1 MSHTIAFLRA
11 INVGGHIVT
20 MERLRGL
27 FEELGLQGVETFI
40 ASGNVSFDGG
50 KWNEAG
56 LRKLIERHL
65 QESLGYE
72 VVAFLRRDRE
82 LEKLVKECPF
92 SEGEV
97 DAAKAL
103 NVALLHAPLTV
114 EAEAR
119 LQTRGTEVDAFRAKG
134 REVWWLCQM
143 KQSESKFSNTVF
155 EKTLGLKT
163 TFRGFSTLQRLA
175 AKCLG

>member
-1 MSHTIAFLRA
+1 
-11 INVGGHIVT
+11 

-40 ASGNVSFDGG
+40 ASGNVSFDGR

-72 VVAFLRRDRE
+72 VVTFLRTDRE
-82 LEKLVKECPF
+82 LQNLVKGCPF

-97 DAAKAL
+97 AGARAL
-103 NVALLHAPLTV
+103 NVALLQAPLTA
-114 EAEAR
+114 EAMAR
-119 LQTRGTEVDAFRAKG
+119 LQTLRTGVDAFRAKG
-134 REVWWLCQM
+134 R
-143 KQSESKFSNTVF
+143 
-155 EKTLGLKT
+155 
-163 TFRGFSTLQRLA
+163 
-175 AKCLG
+175 